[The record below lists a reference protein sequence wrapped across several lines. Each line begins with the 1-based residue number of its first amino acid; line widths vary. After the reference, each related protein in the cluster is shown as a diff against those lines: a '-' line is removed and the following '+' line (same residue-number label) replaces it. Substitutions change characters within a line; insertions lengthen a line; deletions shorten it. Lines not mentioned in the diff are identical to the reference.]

1 MGTSNQAHRLADDGQ
16 SLGQTDGI
24 RIAAL
29 GGGTGLPNVLRGL
42 CSLLFAGVQ
51 RGDDACVPDRL
62 VAIVTTTDD
71 GGSSGRLRNELG
83 SIPPG
88 DIRNCLAAV
97 ADRSL
102 ITELFQYRFPDGN
115 SLAGHALGN
124 LILTALA
131 DITGDFA
138 KGIDIAAR
146 VVGARGRIVPATV
159 DRVTLS
165 AELLDGRTI
174 VGETAIARAGSPIR
188 RLSLLPNAPRSVDA
202 AVEALHRAD
211 LILVGP
217 GSLYTSVLPPLLIPE
232 IREAVQQAR
241 ALKVFILNLMT
252 EPGETEG
259 FDAIRHLEV
268 VCAHVGMQPF
278 DCLIFNTSPL
288 PAHLV
293 EEYATA
299 GSHPIT
305 VTTRDIAT
313 MRDMEVQPLGAPLAG
328 EGPIGRIRHHP
339 ARLAATIAACAR
351 FDARRATRRSEE
363 NNVRTLL

>member
-1 MGTSNQAHRLADDGQ
+1 MATGNSAQRLENSGECLSERDD
-16 SLGQTDGI
+16 L
-24 RIAAL
+24 RIVAL

-42 CSLLFAGVQ
+42 CSLLFAGAQ
-51 RGDDACVPDRL
+51 RGHDDCTPNRL

-146 VVGARGRIVPATV
+146 LVGARGRIVPATV
-159 DRVTLS
+159 DRVTLA
-165 AELLDGRTI
+165 AELFDGRTVI
-174 VGETAIARAGSPIR
+174 GETAIVRAGSPVR
-188 RLSLLPNAPRSVDA
+188 RLSIVPNAPRSVDT

-211 LILVGP
+211 VIV
-217 GSLYTSVLPPLLIPE
+217 
-232 IREAVQQAR
+232 
-241 ALKVFILNLMT
+241 
-252 EPGETEG
+252 
-259 FDAIRHLEV
+259 
-268 VCAHVGMQPF
+268 
-278 DCLIFNTSPL
+278 
-288 PAHLV
+288 
-293 EEYATA
+293 
-299 GSHPIT
+299 
-305 VTTRDIAT
+305 
-313 MRDMEVQPLGAPLAG
+313 
-328 EGPIGRIRHHP
+328 
-339 ARLAATIAACAR
+339 
-351 FDARRATRRSEE
+351 
-363 NNVRTLL
+363 

>member
-1 MGTSNQAHRLADDGQ
+1 MAGSNQAHRFVDGGEALNQADGV
-16 SLGQTDGI
+16 
-24 RIAAL
+24 RITAL

-42 CSLLFAGVQ
+42 CSLLFSGIQ
-51 RGDDACVPDRL
+51 RGHEDCAPDRL

-71 GGSSGRLRNELG
+71 GGSSGRLRREFGTL
-83 SIPPG
+83 PPG

-102 ITELFQYRFPDGN
+102 ITELFQYRFPD
-115 SLAGHALGN
+115 SSELAGHALGN

-131 DITGDFA
+131 DITGDFS

-159 DRVTLS
+159 DRVVLS
-165 AELLDGRTI
+165 AELVDGRT
-174 VGETAIARAGSPIR
+174 VLGETAITRAGAAIR
-188 RLSLLPNAPRSVDA
+188 RLSLLPTAPRSVDT

-211 LILVGP
+211 VIVVGP

-232 IREAVQQAR
+232 IRDAITTAR

-259 FDAIRHLEV
+259 FDPIRHLDV
-268 VCAHVGMQPF
+268 VCAHVGRQPF
-278 DCLIFNTSPL
+278 DCVIFNTAPV

-293 EEYATA
+293 ATYAAA

-313 MRDMEVQPLGAPLAG
+313 MREMHVQPLGAPLAG

-351 FDARRATRRSEE
+351 FDARRAIRPCEE
-363 NNVRTLL
+363 HDVRTLL

>member
-1 MGTSNQAHRLADDGQ
+1 MATGNQAQRFVDGRQAPNRAD
-16 SLGQTDGI
+16 TI

-42 CSLLFAGVQ
+42 CSLLFPGVQ
-51 RGDDACVPDRL
+51 RGREDCVPDRL

-71 GGSSGRLRNELG
+71 GGSSGRLRQEFGTL
-83 SIPPG
+83 PPG

-97 ADRSL
+97 ADRTL
-102 ITELFQYRFPDGN
+102 ITELFQYRFGDG
-115 SLAGHALGN
+115 SDLAGHALGN

-131 DITGDFA
+131 DITGDFS

-146 VVGARGRIVPATV
+146 VVGARARIVPATV
-159 DRVTLS
+159 DRVVLS
-165 AELLDGRTI
+165 AELLDGRT
-174 VGETAIARAGSPIR
+174 VLGETAITRAGSPIR
-188 RLSLLPNAPRSVDA
+188 RLSLLPTAPRSVDT

-211 LILVGP
+211 VIVVGP

-232 IREAVQQAR
+232 ICEAITHAR
-241 ALKVFILNLMT
+241 ALKVFVLNLMT

-259 FDAIRHLEV
+259 FDAMRHLDV
-268 VCAHVGMQPF
+268 VCAHVGVQPF
-278 DCLIFNTSPL
+278 DCVIFNTAPI
-288 PAHLV
+288 PPHLV
-293 EEYATA
+293 AKYAGA

-305 VTTRDIAT
+305 VTTRDIAAL
-313 MRDMEVQPLGAPLAG
+313 RDMQVQPLGAPLAG

-351 FDARRATRRSEE
+351 FDARRATRPCED